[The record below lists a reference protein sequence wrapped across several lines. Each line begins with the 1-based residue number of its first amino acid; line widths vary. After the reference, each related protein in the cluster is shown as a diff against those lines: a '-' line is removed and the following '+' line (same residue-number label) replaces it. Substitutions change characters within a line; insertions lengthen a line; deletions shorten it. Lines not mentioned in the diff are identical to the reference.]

1 MSEFTA
7 NQLVFL
13 ILIFIIV
20 ALLFVLNI
28 FAKAYVYG
36 RWLDRMKNNSG
47 NFDTTKIL
55 MMLGVAIALYFFLT
69 WMFGSKQTIRPSLTR
84 SQEEYINY

>member
-1 MSEFTA
+1 MSKFTA

-28 FAKAYVYG
+28 FAKAYVWG
-36 RWLDRMKNNSG
+36 NWLNRMKNNSG
-47 NFDTTKIL
+47 NFDTTNIL
-55 MMLGVAIALYFFLT
+55 MMVGVGIAIYFFFI
-69 WMFGSKQTIRPSLTR
+69 WMFGAQHTIRPSLTR
-84 SQEEYINY
+84 SPEEYIN